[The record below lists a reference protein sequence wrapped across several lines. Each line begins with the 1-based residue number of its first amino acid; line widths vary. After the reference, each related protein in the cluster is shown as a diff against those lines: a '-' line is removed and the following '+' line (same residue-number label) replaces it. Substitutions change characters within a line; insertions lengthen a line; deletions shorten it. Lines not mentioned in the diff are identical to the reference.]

1 MPKEETKETKS
12 ADVPQGASKSRRR
25 VKAKVSPEDSPAG
38 EVNEKTQ
45 AAETLEETPPAKRP
59 RRTRKTGSEEAT
71 PKTGEVHE
79 ILEQEAKE
87 EQPETPKRTTRGR
100 GTRRKAKPPDE
111 PEATETTEP
120 SAVTEPPEQ
129 EPEKPAKAKTTRR
142 TRKKSAETA
151 EAVSPADAPKEP
163 AQQDVAEAR
172 EKAALL
178 QPALEETVSQP
189 VSPEP
194 VTSEPA
200 APEMAVEK
208 PHAPAPLV
216 AEPVA
221 QEPAP
226 GDAAP
231 RPVAEEAAKP
241 LPAAPA
247 EEAPGRHAAK
257 SVPGEGV
264 SAEVTPKEAASEEQ
278 PAAEPPRRPA
288 PDRFGRTIS
297 DRPFP
302 ERYPYQSGVTERAS
316 SVSERPPQA
325 RADVER
331 PVSRLTTRAHQERVQ
346 TDRGERQ
353 QFQRVTSDMPRFK
366 SPEQVDH
373 RPPAEQ
379 RQVDE
384 RDYRQA
390 PTRQEP
396 PADVL
401 YVRPAKASRARPDSG
416 PTMKELA
423 NMTLVDLQRLAREL
437 GIAGYSSLRKK
448 ELVFEILKARTQAGG
463 LIFAEGLLEIL
474 NEGYGFLRPA
484 FYFPSKDDIYI
495 SPSQIRK
502 FDLRTGDLVSGQVR
516 PPHDTERYYGLLR
529 IEAINGEDPETARER
544 PNFEGLTPIFP
555 NERFK
560 LETTRGNTSGRLL
573 DLVAPVGKGQRGLI
587 VSPPKAGKT
596 VLLKNI
602 ANAITTNHP
611 ETYLMVLLID
621 ERPEEVTDMQRS
633 VHGEVIAST
642 FDEPPENHARVAE
655 MALERAKR
663 LVETG
668 KDVVVLLDSIT
679 RMTRAYNLIEP
690 SSGRTLSGG
699 MDPAAFNKPKKFFGA
714 ARNIEEGGSLTILG
728 TCLIDTG
735 SRMDD
740 VIYEEFKGTGNMEVH
755 LDRKL
760 SERRIFPAIDIK
772 RSGTRMEELLQPKE
786 EIEAMWLFRKM
797 TNDLEPDKVLEA
809 LIDLLTKTHNNR
821 EALPILR
828 KRLALMR

>member
-1 MPKEETKETKS
+1 MQDENKETKN
-12 ADVPQGASKSRRR
+12 ADVPAATSKPRRR
-25 VKAKVSPEDSPAG
+25 VKAKMDLEDASAG
-38 EVNEKTQ
+38 EMSEKTK
-45 AAETLEETPPAKRP
+45 AGETPEEKPPVKRP
-59 RRTRKTGSEEAT
+59 RRTTRKKSVPEEAPPVAEEAPET
-71 PKTGEVHE
+71 VQPGEDV
-79 ILEQEAKE
+79 
-87 EQPETPKRTTRGR
+87 QPEAPKRTTRGR
-100 GTRRKAKPPDE
+100 GTRRKVKPPDE
-111 PEATETTEP
+111 PEGPETTEP
-120 SAVTEPPEQ
+120 AGVTAPSTR
-129 EPEKPAKAKTTRR
+129 EPEKPAKPRTTRR
-142 TRKKSAETA
+142 TRKK
-151 EAVSPADAPKEP
+151 EP
-163 AQQDVAEAR
+163 AEGDTPEAASG
-172 EKAALL
+172 ETVTEPSATLS
-178 QPALEETVSQP
+178 QPTLEEVT
-189 VSPEP
+189 PEP
-194 VTSEPA
+194 VAPEPA
-200 APEMAVEK
+200 API
-208 PHAPAPLV
+208 
-216 AEPVA
+216 PVA
-221 QEPAP
+221 QEV
-226 GDAAP
+226 AAP
-231 RPVAEEAAKP
+231 EPVASDEAVQAPVAPESVPEETAPREAAPEQRPVP
-241 LPAAPA
+241 
-247 EEAPGRHAAK
+247 
-257 SVPGEGV
+257 
-264 SAEVTPKEAASEEQ
+264 
-278 PAAEPPRRPA
+278 EPSRRQA
-288 PDRFGRTIS
+288 PDRLGRTIS

-302 ERYPYQSGVTERAS
+302 ERYPYQSGPAEKAS
-316 SVSERPPQA
+316 SVSERPSHA
-325 RADVER
+325 RADER
-331 PVSRLTTRAHQERVQ
+331 QVSRPPSRSYQEKTQVDRPERQYADRRALERQDRQDRQQDRHQ
-346 TDRGERQ
+346 DRSYDERQ
-353 QFQRVTSDMPRFK
+353 QYQRVMPDTPRYR
-366 SPEQVDH
+366 SSEQADH
-373 RPPAEQ
+373 FRSGAEQ

-384 RDYRQA
+384 RDYRQTA
-390 PTRQEP
+390 RQQEP
-396 PADVL
+396 PADVV
-401 YVRPAKASRARPDSG
+401 YVRPTKSTRPRPDSG

-423 NMTLVDLQRLAREL
+423 NMTLVDLQRVAREL
-437 GIAGYSSLRKK
+437 GIAGYSALRKK

-529 IEAINGEDPETARER
+529 IEAINGDDPETARER

-555 NERFK
+555 DQRFK

-611 ETYLMVLLID
+611 DTYLMVLLID

-633 VHGEVIAST
+633 VNGEVIAST
-642 FDEPPENHARVAE
+642 FDEPPENHARVTE

-668 KDVVVLLDSIT
+668 RDVVVLLDSIT

-699 MDPAAFNKPKKFFGA
+699 MDPAAFHKPKRFFGA

-728 TCLIDTG
+728 TCLVETG

-740 VIYEEFKGTGNMEVH
+740 VIYEEFKGTGNMEIH

-760 SERRIFPAIDIK
+760 SERRIFPAVDIK
-772 RSGTRMEELLQPKE
+772 RSGTRKEELLQPKD
-786 EIEAMWLFRKM
+786 EIDAMWLFRKM

-809 LIDLLTKTHNNR
+809 LIDLLTKTKTNE
-821 EALPILR
+821 EAIPILR